1 MIKMLSEI
9 KSSREGLLS
18 ISSKLLGNLV
28 RQDPIA
34 DTYDVEEK
42 PFARGKFAAVRRA
55 SHRATGVSY
64 AAKFIKKRRRAT
76 DITKEIYHEIAVLLQ
91 CESSGRVVRL
101 HEVYETTFDM
111 VLILELAAGGEL
123 QRILEGDE
131 CLGELEAKRAMRQIL
146 EGLAYL
152 HERNIA
158 HLDLKPQNL
167 LLTVENSCEDI
178 KLCDFGISRVLEKGV
193 EVREI
198 LGTTDYVAPE
208 VLSYEPITLATDIW
222 SIGVLAYVLLTG
234 YSPFG
239 AADKQQTFLNIS
251 KCALSFDADLFEDIS
266 STAIDFITTALV
278 VDPRKRPTVQQLLD
292 HPWISF
298 KSIIFPQITKKT
310 PEILGVTTP
319 KSTPLSQRKTLPC
332 VTSDTPKSQ
341 RKTYSTDNLNGAYT
355 ETPTRTYNVSTNC
368 LCPQCGTTCRH
379 LPHTPV
385 SKTPITVDRGILC

>member
-1 MIKMLSEI
+1 MLSEI

-18 ISSKLLGNLV
+18 ISSNLLEKLV
-28 RQDPIA
+28 RKDPIA
-34 DTYDVEEK
+34 DTYDVEET
-42 PFARGKFAAVRRA
+42 PFARGKFATVRKA
-55 SHRATGVSY
+55 NHRATGVAY

-76 DITKEIYHEIAVLLQ
+76 DQTKEIFHEIAVLLQ

-101 HEVYETTFDM
+101 HEVYETTSDM

-131 CLGELEAKRAMRQIL
+131 CLREPEAKRAMRQIL

-167 LLTVENSCEDI
+167 LLTIENSCEDI
-178 KLCDFGISRVLEKGV
+178 KLCDFGISRVLEKGA

-198 LGTTDYVAPE
+198 IGTPDYVAPE
-208 VLSYEPITLATDIW
+208 VLSFEPITLATDIW

-239 AADKQQTFLNIS
+239 DTDKQQTYLNIS
-251 KCALSFDADLFEDIS
+251 KCALSFDNDLFEDIS
-266 STAIDFITTALV
+266 STAIDFITKALV
-278 VDPRKRPTVQQLLD
+278 VDPRKRPTVQELLD
-292 HPWISF
+292 HPWISV
-298 KSIIFPQITKKT
+298 KSIIFPQITKKSSK
-310 PEILGVTTP
+310 IISVTP

-341 RKTYSTDNLNGAYT
+341 RKTYSSDGLNGAYT
-355 ETPTRTYNVSTNC
+355 DTPTRTYNVSTNC

-385 SKTPITVDRGILC
+385 SKTPITVDRVILC